1 MEHVE
6 LPSGKEIIIVMMK
19 IIMKDVISM
28 VETVAVTMSKH
39 STAVLVNV

>member
-28 VETVAVTMSKH
+28 VEIVAVTMSKH